1 MSRRIS
7 WLPRYSVTAPF
18 SLRSRR
24 APEASYT
31 YEVLFASSRLSPDR
45 YGVTALRR
53 PSSSQFNFWSTAG
66 ERSVAALV
74 RRTVLPASSY
84 WKVWAAVTSLPAVG
98 GAHLGRLQR
107 VRMRAAL
114 GVLAF
119 GTYVVVCVIA
129 ASPVVPVAW
138 RTSPVRLPAASY
150 A

>member
-1 MSRRIS
+1 M
-7 WLPRYSVTAPF
+7 TAPF

-24 APEASYT
+24 PPEASYT

-53 PSSSQFNFWSTAG
+53 PSSSQSSFWSTAG

-74 RRTVLPASSY
+74 RRTVLPTASY
-84 WKVWAAVTSLPAVG
+84 AKDWAAVTSFADEPDVPG
-98 GAHLGRLQR
+98 VT
-107 VRMRAAL
+107 VRTSADFRACACVPPL
-114 GVLAF
+114 MSWAF

-138 RTSPVRLPAASY
+138 RTSPVRLPAAS
-150 A
+150 